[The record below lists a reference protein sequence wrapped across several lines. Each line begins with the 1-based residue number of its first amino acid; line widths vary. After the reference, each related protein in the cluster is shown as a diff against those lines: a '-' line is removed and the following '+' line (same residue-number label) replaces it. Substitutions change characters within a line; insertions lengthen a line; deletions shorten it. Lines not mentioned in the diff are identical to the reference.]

1 MGLSTM
7 ATRRSAKRWHRILG
21 LATLVLAPALST
33 PAAFRE
39 PNTRFGVDFWR
50 EAEGFAQSRVRAI
63 VQTRDGYIWLGT
75 DGGLVRFNGE
85 AFTAFTVQSGALK
98 DNEVWSLQEDDE
110 GGLWIGTY
118 GGGLTLLKNGRFQT
132 FTSADGIPDDVV
144 TSLSKDRQGGI
155 WMLTPRGLGR
165 VSHGVFTRI
174 APRDGLPE
182 ARASAVCGSSP
193 EGVLAAT
200 RSGIY
205 RYVKER
211 FEPVPSMAVS
221 DGIPDYL

>member
-39 PNTRFGVDFWR
+39 PNTRVGVDFWR

-132 FTSADGIPDDVV
+132 FTAANGEAFTAFTVQSGALKDNEVW
-144 TSLSKDRQGGI
+144 SLQED
-155 WMLTPRGLGR
+155 
-165 VSHGVFTRI
+165 
-174 APRDGLPE
+174 
-182 ARASAVCGSSP
+182 
-193 EGVLAAT
+193 
-200 RSGIY
+200 
-205 RYVKER
+205 
-211 FEPVPSMAVS
+211 
-221 DGIPDYL
+221 